1 MNKLLTPLVA
11 GLLFATPT
19 LADKKSY
26 DYTQHNF
33 KVKTGDIALTYRD
46 HDTLDKSMGQID
58 YKIEGFTTSYRY
70 QDSKGE
76 VEHRVRLTSPTLLKV
91 GNLKVSSRLEY
102 RMFDKESKDDF
113 GNVWI
118 RAKYNQSLFGNVSG
132 YIAIQP
138 KLAFASDEFNDGEFY
153 SAQNQVGVDYK
164 VNSNLTVGA
173 FYEQNTD
180 EDWHVTEEF
189 IGTNVTVKF

>member
-1 MNKLLTPLVA
+1 MKKLLTPLVV

-33 KVKTGDIALTYRD
+33 TVKTGDVALTYRD
-46 HDTLDKSMGQID
+46 HDTLDTSMGQID
-58 YKIEGFTTSYRY
+58 YNIEGFTTSYRY
-70 QDSKGE
+70 QDNKGE
-76 VEHRVRLTSPTLLKV
+76 VEHRVRLTSPTLLKL
-91 GNLKVSSRLEY
+91 GNLKISKRLEY

-118 RAKYNQSLFGNVSG
+118 RAKYNQALFGNVSG

-138 KLAFASDEFNDGEFY
+138 KLAFASDEFDDGEFY